1 MKARFALIALLAVI
15 VMLLGA
21 CAQPTPQVIEKVV
34 TQVVTQEKVVEKPVE
49 KIIEKPVEKV
59 VQQTVVVQAPTKA
72 PARKIVSWFQYD
84 QGNVDPKSDERVGNQ
99 YLRDAIP
106 VFNKAFDGKWIWE
119 NQYTPWE
126 KLGAKLVAAVQVKA
140 EVPDLIEMG
149 GSYVTSFYK
158 NGVVQDLTEWA
169 KAQKWYAEM
178 DASALR
184 NCSGPDGK
192 LYCIPTANRP
202 SQVFVWKDRYP
213 NGFPKTTDEWLKEGE
228 RLKKEGKYAMT
239 FFGSTAFNGNGAA
252 RAVYQTIGSFGGGYD
267 DGNGKIKLNTPE
279 NVAAVAW
286 LREMVQS
293 GYVPEI
299 AFAGGFQEEQAFMD
313 SSAGAIPTGLF
324 GYRYINPLTAP
335 SGKKYE
341 KKTQDDMLDA
351 IAAGDVYL
359 APMPAGPGKKP
370 GCGTGIAALAIPVG
384 AKNPEGAKEFINWT
398 LSAEQNPAYVV
409 GPGCGLP
416 VLKSISA
423 LPQFQAPF
431 YKQAVA
437 VASASDC
444 KVIWTSVVNTPA
456 AETAI
461 MNAVYKLIKTDPKAD
476 IAAELKKAE
485 EEYNKTVK

>member
-1 MKARFALIALLAVI
+1 MKTRLALIALLAVI
-15 VMLLGA
+15 VLALAA
-21 CAQPTPQVIEKVV
+21 CATPTPQVIVQTV
-34 TQVVTQEKVVEKPVE
+34 QVEKVVEKPVE
-49 KIIEKPVEKV
+49 KIVEKPVEKV
-59 VQQTVVVQAPTKA
+59 VQQTVVVQAATPV
-72 PARKIVSWFQYD
+72 PAKKVVSWFQYD
-84 QGNVDPKSDERVGNQ
+84 QGNVDPKADERAGNQ
-99 YLRDAIP
+99 YLREAIP
-106 VFNKAFDGKWIWE
+106 VFNKVYAGKYVWE

-126 KLGAKLVAAVQVKA
+126 KLGPKLVAAVQVRA
-140 EVPDLIEMG
+140 EVPDLIELG
-149 GSYVTSFYK
+149 GSMVTSFYK
-158 NGVVQDLTEWA
+158 NGAVQDLTDWA

-178 DASALR
+178 DASALK

-239 FFGSTAFNGNGAA
+239 FFGSTAFDGNGAA
-252 RAVYQTIGSFGGGYD
+252 RAVFQAIGSFGGSYD
-267 DGNGKIKLNTPE
+267 NGDGKIKVNTPQ

-286 LREMVQS
+286 LRAMVQN

-335 SGKKYE
+335 SGKKYT
-341 KKTQDDMLDA
+341 KGSQDDMLDA

-359 APMPAGPGKKP
+359 APMPAGPGKQP
-370 GCGTGIAALAIPVG
+370 GCSTGIAALAIPVG
-384 AKNPEGAKEFINWT
+384 AKNADGAKEFINWT

-409 GPGCGLP
+409 GPGGGLP
-416 VLKSISA
+416 VLKSIAA
-423 LPQFQAPF
+423 LQQFQAPF

-444 KVIWTSVVNTPA
+444 KVIWTSVVNTKA
-456 AETAI
+456 AEKAI

-476 IAAELKKAE
+476 IAAELQKAE
-485 EEYNKTVK
+485 DEYNKTVK